1 MDTFGSEGKQLPN
14 ALRPAVVSDKDSSR
28 DRGPSKCAAC
38 FKQFKQKAYF
48 IEHMQKA
55 GHSPHE
61 PKCAHCGKHCRCL
74 DALREHLSGPLAKKE
89 CAVEFAERGCSIC
102 LHIFENSDLL
112 AEHQSSCKLRAETD
126 SVHLVICGATNARK
140 RVQVPKD
147 ATADMS
153 CRRPAVALDCE
164 MVGGGPDGSLHLC
177 ARVCIVDENENV
189 LLNTY
194 VKPEL
199 PVTDYRFEFTGV
211 HPEDLAKA
219 MPINVV
225 RKAVEQILYNG
236 VKLQTSKQNARLLVG
251 HSLHHDL
258 GCLGIKFPVHLQR
271 DTAYYPP
278 LLRTSNVS
286 NKLQYLTSTYLGY
299 KIQEGNSHDPFEDA
313 IAAMRLYKRM
323 KMASHIYGCNN
334 SRELSLLFRKNEELE
349 AMTPEELLELS
360 QPRFQCW
367 CLDN

>member
-1 MDTFGSEGKQLPN
+1 MGTCWKEAEQLLKTLPTLIASEE
-14 ALRPAVVSDKDSSR
+14 DSSR
-28 DRGPSKCAAC
+28 VCGLSKCAAC
-38 FKQFKQKAYF
+38 FKQFKQKAFF

-61 PKCAHCGKHCRCL
+61 PICAHCGKHCRCL

-89 CAVEFAERGCSIC
+89 CALEFNKRGCSLC
-102 LHIFENSDLL
+102 LNIFESPDAL
-112 AEHQSSCKLRAETD
+112 AEHRPSCQHTAATSS
-126 SVHLVICGATNARK
+126 LVICGATNSRK
-140 RVQVPKD
+140 RVQGPRD
-147 ATADMS
+147 SIHDLS
-153 CRRPAVALDCE
+153 NRRPAVALDCE
-164 MVGGGPDGSLHLC
+164 MVGGGPDGSVDLC
-177 ARVCIVDENENV
+177 ARVCIVDESENV

-199 PVTDYRFEFTGV
+199 PVTDYRFGFTGV

-219 MPINVV
+219 MPMKVA
-225 RKAVEQILYNG
+225 RKAVEEILYDGAESWTGNR
-236 VKLQTSKQNARLLVG
+236 NARLLVG

-258 GCLGIKFPVHLQR
+258 SCLGVKFPVHLQR

-299 KIQEGNSHDPFEDA
+299 KIQEGKSHDPHEDA

-323 KMASHIYGCNN
+323 RMASHIHGW
-334 SRELSLLFRKNEELE
+334 SKLGELSLAFRKNEELE
-349 AMTPEELLELS
+349 AMSPEELLELS

-367 CLDN
+367 CLDD